1 LITSVLTEGT
11 PEIQRLSRRMLGG
24 GRLILA
30 SNRGPIEHHVSGGC
44 CEARQGEGG
53 LAVALCSAAHCMPL
67 SWVASAMTEGDRQVA
82 RRNSDGNGTAVVA
95 GDDACRLRMVLVSKE
110 TYDRY
115 YNLMSNAVL
124 WFIQHSLWDS
134 PCGPRGRPNLWH
146 EIQEG
151 WDFGYV
157 PVNQAFAEAV
167 LAELAQPDAAPCVMF
182 HDYHLYLAPSYVRR
196 RAPGAVLAHFGHIPW
211 PPPDAWQQLPW
222 AISQSVIEGLLA
234 CDLVGFQT
242 PESAHNFLL
251 SCYDYIRGATV
262 HFEDSSVTL
271 DGHRTVVRPY
281 PISVDVAALR
291 NRMVS
296 RAVKQYKTALA
307 SNGCP
312 RTIVRVDRMD
322 PAKNILL
329 GFEAF
334 DLLLETNPELVGRVR
349 FLAFLVP
356 SRQAV
361 PEYKCHAEA
370 VLSLAD
376 HINRRWGTE
385 HWQPIQVFYEHN
397 YDQALAGLSLYDVL
411 LVNSLSD
418 GMNLVS
424 KEGALVNER
433 DGVLVLSRAAGAFR
447 ELGDAALPIAPKD
460 VAGTAQAL
468 ADALAMPIEERCWR
482 AARLRATVEAND
494 FSDWFE
500 RQLSDLEEIAVARRH
515 SVHGNGHASGNGQRA
530 LAGRAYN

>member
-1 LITSVLTEGT
+1 LTKGVLAEATS
-11 PEIQRLSRRMLGG
+11 EIQRLSRRMLGG
-24 GRLILA
+24 RRLILA
-30 SNRGPIEHHVSGGC
+30 SNRGPIEHHMCDGHY
-44 CEARQGEGG
+44 EARQGDGG
-53 LAVALCSAAHCMPL
+53 LAVALCSAARCTPL
-67 SWVASAMTEGDRQVA
+67 AWVAGAMTEGDRQAA
-82 RRNSDGNGTAVVA
+82 RRNGNGNGTAVVA
-95 GDDACRLRMVLVSKE
+95 SDGAWRLRMVLVSQE

-124 WFIQHSLWDS
+124 WFVQHSLWDS
-134 PCGPRGRPNLWH
+134 PCGPRGRPNLWR
-146 EIQEG
+146 EIEEG

-167 LAELAQPDAAPCVMF
+167 LAELAKPDTAPYVMF
-182 HDYHLYLAPSYVRR
+182 HDYHLYLAPLPVRQ
-196 RAPGAVLAHFGHIPW
+196 RAPDAVLSHFSHIPW

-222 AISQSVIEGLLA
+222 SIAQSVLEGLLA

-242 PESAHNFLL
+242 PESVHNFLL
-251 SCYDYIRGATV
+251 SCYDYIRGAEV
-262 HFEDSSVTL
+262 DFEDGSVAL
-271 DGHRTVVRPY
+271 DGHKTIVRSY
-281 PISVDVAALR
+281 PISVDAAALR
-291 NRMVS
+291 RRMES
-296 RAVKQYKTALA
+296 PAVKRYKTALA
-307 SNGCP
+307 PNCCS

-334 DLLLETNPELVGRVR
+334 DLLLETNPELVGQVR

-361 PEYKCHAEA
+361 PEYRCHAEA

-376 HINRRWGTE
+376 HLNRRWGTE
-385 HWQPIQVFYEHN
+385 RWQPIQVFYEHN
-397 YDQALAGLSLYDVL
+397 YDQALAALSLYDVL

-447 ELGDAALPIAPKD
+447 ELGDAALPIEPRD
-460 VAGTAQAL
+460 VAGTADAL
-468 ADALAMPIEERCWR
+468 AQALAMPPEERRWR
-482 AARLRATVEAND
+482 AARLRAAVEAND

-500 RQLSDLEEIAVARRH
+500 RQLSDLEEIALGRSHLVR
-515 SVHGNGHASGNGQRA
+515 GNGHASGNGQRA
-530 LAGRAYN
+530 LAGRAYS

>member
-1 LITSVLTEGT
+1 LTRGVLTEDT

-24 GRLILA
+24 RRLILV
-30 SNRGPIEHHVSGGC
+30 SNRGPIEHHVRDGQY
-44 CEARQGEGG
+44 EARQGGGG
-53 LAVALCSAAHCMPL
+53 LAVALCSAAHCTPL

-82 RRNSDGNGTAVVA
+82 RRNGNGNGTAVA
-95 GDDACRLRMVLVSKE
+95 GGDAWRLRMVLVSKE

-134 PCGPRGRPNLWH
+134 PCGPRGRPNLWQ
-146 EIQEG
+146 EVQEG

-167 LAELAQPDAAPCVMF
+167 LAELAKPDTAPYVMF
-182 HDYHLYLAPSYVRR
+182 HDYHLYLAPSYVRQ
-196 RAPGAVLAHFGHIPW
+196 RAPGAVLAHFSHIPW
-211 PPPDAWQQLPW
+211 PSPDAWQQLPW
-222 AISQSVIEGLLA
+222 SISQSVIEGLLA

-242 PESAHNFLL
+242 PDSVHNFLL
-251 SCYDYIRGATV
+251 SCYDYIRGAAV
-262 HFEDSSVTL
+262 DFEDGSVAL
-271 DGHRTVVRPY
+271 DGHKTIVRSY
-281 PISVDVAALR
+281 PISVDTAALQR
-291 NRMVS
+291 RMES
-296 RAVKQYKTALA
+296 PAVMRYKTALA

-312 RTIVRVDRMD
+312 HTIVRVDRMD

-334 DLLLETNPELVGRVR
+334 DLLLENNPELVGRMR

-361 PEYKCHAEA
+361 PEYRCHAEA
-370 VLSLAD
+370 VLSLAE
-376 HINRRWGTE
+376 HINRRWGTD

-424 KEGALVNER
+424 KEGAFVNER

-447 ELGDAALPIAPKD
+447 ELGDAALPIGPED

-482 AARLRATVEAND
+482 AARLRAAVEAND

-500 RQLSDLEEIAVARRH
+500 RQLSDLEEIAVAHRQ
-515 SVHGNGHASGNGQRA
+515 SVGGNGYASGNGQRA
-530 LAGRAYN
+530 LVGRAYS